1 MSDSMEYKA
10 GSALVDDGIFFK
22 IPLIFGLNAKL
33 EIKPLKPGTIVRI
46 CQEMT
51 KIEAIDEKENQ
62 LQEFLAKGK
71 NLKHI
76 AAIISHAVINQSLVK
91 KWKFRYYRWLML
103 NRTESLKAMY
113 AYMGIVYR
121 QMDAQQFFFIMA
133 LTPAMNHL
141 MKKQTETTGQ
151 K

>member
-10 GSALVDDGIFFK
+10 GSALVDDGIYFK
-22 IPLIFGLNAKL
+22 IPLLFGLNAKL
-33 EIKPLKPGTIVRI
+33 EIKPLRPGTIVRI

-62 LQEFLAKGK
+62 LQEFLSKGK
-71 NLKHI
+71 NLRHI
-76 AAIISHAVINQSLVK
+76 AGIISHAVINQKLFSR
-91 KWKFRYYRWLML
+91 WKFRYYRWLLL
-103 NRTESLKAMY
+103 NRCKSMKDLY
-113 AYMGIVYR
+113 AYFSIVYR

-141 MKKQTETTGQ
+141 TKKTDQ

>member
-1 MSDSMEYKA
+1 MSNSIEYKA
-10 GSALVDDGIFFK
+10 GAALVDDGIFFK
-22 IPLIFGLNAKL
+22 VPLIFGLHAKL
-33 EIKPLKPGTIVRI
+33 EIKPLRPGTIVRI

-76 AAIISHAVINQSLVK
+76 ASIISHAVINQQIFK
-91 KWKFRYYRWLML
+91 RWKYRYYRWILL

-113 AYMGIVYR
+113 SYMGIVYR
-121 QMDAQQFFFIMA
+121 QMDASQFFFIMA

-141 MKKQTETTGQ
+141 TKKPTAEQ